1 MRFGC
6 PPNHRARYRRKTMDL
21 GTYKEFKFNGIH
33 YRVWNNGDIERY
45 DGGSIGYTKTHS
57 LAVRAEARR
66 LGLVS

>member
-1 MRFGC
+1 
-6 PPNHRARYRRKTMDL
+6 MDL